1 MREICTRCIG
11 LHHLSQLGH
20 KPILGAF
27 CARGAFPILPWG
39 TLDSIAYHQR
49 MMRHLSGGCG
59 AHDIRISLPRPVL
72 LLLPL
77 AAFPGLFIGPLRTI
91 AVLGAA
97 ALAMAAFSATLACTR
112 RRKTQAGPCIISAGA
127 LPFEYLWPPEWFDQR
142 GALCCWKRPFPARGA
157 TGRNSGG
164 PPHVAEGATATL
176 VLFFHSL

>member
-1 MREICTRCIG
+1 
-11 LHHLSQLGH
+11 
-20 KPILGAF
+20 
-27 CARGAFPILPWG
+27 
-39 TLDSIAYHQR
+39 
-49 MMRHLSGGCG
+49 MRHLIGRCG
-59 AHDIRISLPRPVL
+59 AHDIRISLPRSVL

-77 AAFPGLFIGPLRTI
+77 AALPGLFIGPLRTI

-176 VLFFHSL
+176 ASFFHSFLGKSLSYSFFARVSSSYGRKDPR